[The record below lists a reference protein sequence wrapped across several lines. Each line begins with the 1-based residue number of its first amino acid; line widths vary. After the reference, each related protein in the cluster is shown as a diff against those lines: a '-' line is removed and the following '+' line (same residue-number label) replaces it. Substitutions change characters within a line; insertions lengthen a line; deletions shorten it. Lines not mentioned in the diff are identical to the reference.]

1 MAVNITLLPS
11 ARVPLIYDGTTLMS
25 NEWYRFFWNIYGFT
39 GTGAIPANKGGTGYT
54 NYSNGQLLIGN
65 SAGLL
70 TASTLTPSTGI
81 GITNGDGSITIA
93 NTGVTSLLAG
103 TGTSVN
109 AAIGAVTI
117 TNTGVLS
124 FSAGTTGFTPSTAT
138 TGVVALAG
146 TLNVANGGTG
156 QTTYTNGQLLIGNT
170 TGNTLTKATLTA
182 GANITITNGPGTITI
197 ASSGGASGVT
207 AVTGTAPIAS
217 SGGTTPAISISQATT
232 STNGYLSSTD
242 WNTFNGKQPAGT
254 YVTSVSATS
263 PVTSTGGT
271 TPVIAMPAATG
282 SVNGY
287 LTSTDWTTFN
297 NKGSGTVT
305 SVSVVTANGF
315 AGTVATA
322 TSTPAI
328 TISTS
333 ITGVLKGNATAISAA
348 TAGTDYSAG
357 TSANTSGLVYST
369 TTTGALTTATGAQVA
384 TALGSTNIS
393 GSAANVTGVVLG
405 ANGGTGV
412 ANTGFTFTMAG
423 NVSHAGAYTQT
434 FTATGNTSLTLPT
447 SGTLIST
454 VTNMAANPVTGTP
467 SSTTYLRGDGTWAA
481 ISGGSGTVTSVSGTG
496 TVNGLTLTGTVTT
509 SGSLTLGGT
518 LDLSSPPAIGAT
530 APSTGKFTTLAATGV
545 LTASAGTASLPSI
558 VTSSGSTTG
567 FYSSTANVL
576 GVSINASSI
585 GTFTSTGLNGMV
597 IGQTTPANGYF
608 ASFTA
613 SNNGSTSVTAAGG
626 GFTSVTAVAGSLTLT
641 TGGKTLASVSM
652 TNGFTWRVRAYGT
665 YAASSSANVRSFTV
679 APFWGS
685 TQLTSITAPA
695 AVLSLTA
702 QTTPWEVEFT
712 VTGSSATAAWV
723 TGIMHQNTGTASG
736 VALLTTVATAAS
748 TTGLTTLAQL
758 DFRVGQTGTATA
770 GDTINV
776 HSVILERIQ

>member
-1 MAVNITLLPS
+1 V
-11 ARVPLIYDGTTLMS
+11 
-25 NEWYRFFWNIYGFT
+25 
-39 GTGAIPANKGGTGYT
+39 
-54 NYSNGQLLIGN
+54 
-65 SAGLL
+65 
-70 TASTLTPSTGI
+70 TGI
-81 GITNGDGSITIA
+81 
-93 NTGVTSLLAG
+93 
-103 TGTSVN
+103 
-109 AAIGAVTI
+109 
-117 TNTGVLS
+117 
-124 FSAGTTGFTPSTAT
+124 
-138 TGVVALAG
+138 
-146 TLNVANGGTG
+146 
-156 QTTYTNGQLLIGNT
+156 
-170 TGNTLTKATLTA
+170 
-182 GANITITNGPGTITI
+182 
-197 ASSGGASGVT
+197 
-207 AVTGTAPIAS
+207 
-217 SGGTTPAISISQATT
+217 
-232 STNGYLSSTD
+232 
-242 WNTFNGKQPAGT
+242 
-254 YVTSVSATS
+254 
-263 PVTSTGGT
+263 
-271 TPVIAMPAATG
+271 
-282 SVNGY
+282 
-287 LTSTDWTTFN
+287 
-297 NKGSGTVT
+297 
-305 SVSVVTANGF
+305 
-315 AGTVATA
+315 
-322 TSTPAI
+322 
-328 TISTS
+328 
-333 ITGVLKGNATAISAA
+333 
-348 TAGTDYSAG
+348 
-357 TSANTSGLVYST
+357 
-369 TTTGALTTATGAQVA
+369 
-384 TALGSTNIS
+384 
-393 GSAANVTGVVLG
+393 VLG

-412 ANTGFTFTMAG
+412 ANTGSTITVGGNLTFTGAYTTAFTVSANTAVTLPTSGTLLTTAGSGSSLTFGTGTLSLAG
-423 NVSHAGAYTQT
+423 NVTHSGAFTQT
-434 FTATGNTSLTLPT
+434 FTATANTSVTLPT
-447 SGTLIST
+447 SGTLISS
-454 VTNMAANPVTGTP
+454 VTAPTNNPVTGTP
-467 SSTTYLRGDGTWAA
+467 SSTTYLRGDGTWAT
-481 ISGGSGTVTSVSGTG
+481 ISGSGTVTSVSGAG

-585 GTFTSTGLNGMV
+585 GTFTSTGLNNMV

-613 SNNGSTSVTAAGG
+613 SNNGATSVTAAGG

-695 AVLSLTA
+695 AVLASTA

-723 TGIMHQNTGTASG
+723 TGIMHQNTGTTSG